1 MFFLIKYL
9 IRLWRRRQQPQ
20 QPAET
25 EPEASSREPRTRA
38 RRVAP
43 AGPSAAARGPLAVLA
58 HELRYDLKTSLRNP
72 RARFVTFLFP
82 VLLLVIFNSAF
93 GGGHTNIAGQQITLA
108 RFYVPGIMTLSIVMG
123 SYGMLVQ
130 SITVLRETGVLKRR
144 RATPVPPGIL
154 IAGQA
159 LTTVVTVGITVAILL
174 AVAEVGYG
182 IGFAPGAI
190 AAIACTGVLATL
202 ACACV
207 GFLVSSLIGSPEAA
221 MPVVQATMLPLWF
234 LSGVFIPMSN
244 LSAGLRAVGDAFPV
258 EHAANSLHLAS
269 VSSSF
274 GGALDGTD
282 LLVLAAWAL
291 GAAALAAWRFSWL
304 PSTAKA

>member
-182 IGFAPGAI
+182 GP
-190 AAIACTGVLATL
+190 
-202 ACACV
+202 
-207 GFLVSSLIGSPEAA
+207 
-221 MPVVQATMLPLWF
+221 
-234 LSGVFIPMSN
+234 
-244 LSAGLRAVGDAFPV
+244 GDARLRVRRLPRV
-258 EHAANSLHLAS
+258 ESDRLAGGGDARRAGDDAAAVVPLGGVHPDEQPQRGSQGGRGRVPRRARGQQPAS
-269 VSSSF
+269 RLCQQLVRRRARRHRPARA
-274 GGALDGTD
+274 GRLGARRCGAGSVALQ
-282 LLVLAAWAL
+282 LAAEH
-291 GAAALAAWRFSWL
+291 R
-304 PSTAKA
+304 